1 MEQEQKK
8 QQSHEVR
15 VLMREMLF
23 ANGVLFVESFDET
36 NLSISTVMGEMIVE
50 GRNLKIEEFSKE
62 EGKVRICGEITGYYY
77 NEQPRE
83 KKKLLERFFK

>member
-8 QQSHEVR
+8 QLSHEVR
-15 VLMREMLF
+15 VLGREILL
-23 ANGVLFVESFDET
+23 ANGVLFVESFDDT
-36 NLSISTVMGEMIVE
+36 VLSISTVMGQLTIE
-50 GRNLKIEEFSKE
+50 GSALKIEEFSKE
-62 EGKVRICGEITGYYY
+62 EGSVRICGEISGYYY